1 MATHS
6 TGITVTFSSQTFAEV
21 TGLTWSWGSGLPKGR
36 SAIWTD
42 AAGSA
47 TVECFGAVGTSI
59 YGTRGTF
66 TVAGGGMTLTATA
79 CCTSVSASAELN
91 GVTRVTATFDFIQ

>member
-1 MATHS
+1 MATYS
-6 TGITVTFSSQTFAEV
+6 TGISVTFNGTTFTEV
-21 TGLTWSWGSGLPKGR
+21 TGLTWNWGGGLPKGR
-36 SAIWTD
+36 SAVWTD

-47 TVECFGAVGTSI
+47 TVEAMGAISVSL

-66 TVAGGGMTLTATA
+66 TVSGGGMSLTATA